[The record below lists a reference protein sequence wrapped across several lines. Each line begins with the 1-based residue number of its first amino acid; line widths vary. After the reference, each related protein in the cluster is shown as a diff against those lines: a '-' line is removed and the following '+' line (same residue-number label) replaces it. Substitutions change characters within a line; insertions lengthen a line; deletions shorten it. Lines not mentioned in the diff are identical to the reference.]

1 MEKIKVYFKG
11 NEFNSKEFF
20 MANYDIVIIGAGPG
34 GYVAAIYAAKNGLK
48 TAIVEKGDRL
58 GGTCLNIGCI
68 PTKAYIETAKY
79 LRKIKFMKEL
89 GIEVKDFSFDFQKA
103 SKRKDR
109 IVTKLT
115 KGVELL
121 MKNNNIEVIKGTASF
136 KDNTTIEV
144 NGEEIEFEN
153 CIIATGSKPAELP
166 HITFDGD
173 FVISSTEALSFD
185 KLPESIAIIGGGVIG
200 VEFASILS
208 AFGVKVTVLELM
220 PQLIPGMDSETAEIL
235 KSELKKQK
243 VRVLTD
249 AKVLSAKNGVVEY
262 ELNGERESIE
272 VEKVLLAVGRK
283 PNTSG
288 LNLHNTDIVLE
299 KGHIRVNENLETDVK
314 AIYAIGDVIDTPRL
328 AHLASREGIKAV
340 NHILKIED
348 NKNIYLSCPGVVYS
362 YPEAAFVGMSLDDAK
377 EKGIDA
383 EEAKFPFTAN
393 GKAYIEGVKNG
404 FVKVVYQKNNEKLLG
419 VHIVGANASELI
431 SECAVAISKGMN
443 VEELSRVIHP
453 HPTVSESLME
463 AFHIAAGYSI
473 HI

>member
-1 MEKIKVYFKG
+1 
-11 NEFNSKEFF
+11 